1 MPLPAVEGLLRTL
14 QDGPPDDQVDA
25 LLTLSSNLSSETAGE
40 VVMELVPKSE
50 HLFTLLQS
58 RVGSSQQVPPAEV
71 QHAALRTLGFCLA
84 QPLLVATLSD
94 DTADSLLCMLLDVA
108 HGSGDLN
115 TSTRVLWALS
125 QQLLPPTFMEAK
137 LSSLLSLLEKLMAPG
152 EAHFVVENEAL
163 KVLSRMLQQV
173 PRAMTQKSTSW
184 LALLLPMLAHSIA
197 KVRARALSVLEA
209 AMPLLTPGSSAEL
222 SASDSAA
229 ISVVVE
235 AQLKGNL
242 LKEMEKLFAAKNEVH
257 VMRVWALCVTLL
269 YSVLR
274 KGGKLTNAVLHL
286 AELGF
291 RSSSSEVKSAAY
303 SAWKNLIDNFTSEP
317 ELLSNGKRLRLLLQP
332 LLVTTVRVEVLAQA
346 MLHTWWHLVG
356 RLKQQVASSFEQVC
370 IPLLQFV
377 LGSPLNET
385 TLTSASTPT
394 GSLKPGLP
402 VTLTPNFRLSLGT
415 GSGSARVSSR
425 AMQLRGCELIG
436 HLLLGPDIAVLGLPL
451 TLAPLASVPITAG
464 SSFTRL
470 APTLIMAT
478 NNALSIAG
486 SDVQSSLVLPVWHKL
501 LSHVAAGIESAGNR
515 KERHGTD
522 NFALLLMSLQH
533 LVRSE
538 NLPAS
543 LSMSLLEAT
552 VAGLPKKVLGSP
564 AYHVASMDVMQ
575 GTSALFLIQILFHD
589 SLLQLDSAEQRL
601 ESLLHTLVACVLD
614 GPASPLG
621 FSAAVLGLLEQA
633 AVGATLPCQRLCTI
647 WELVVHPLTARIQ
660 QTKEVNQG
668 DTLEHNFTALYKAL
682 LLPIQFIF
690 PEASLRP
697 ASLKA
702 VLHSWKQLYQAF
714 SCCASLVCTAEANVW
729 CEELCALALPHLHV
743 DQLAHWHSLRAT
755 AHLVSVMLANFD
767 FSALA
772 QNRAATDSSKGC
784 LSPVCPRRVRK
795 DSLGNLSS
803 LITLLARAIEA
814 FGSTAATPATVET
827 AQTKLWAT
835 GAKLVD
841 AAATLLRRLQTSSEI
856 RAAMTMMVPP
866 IASLYAQSGRK
877 GHRYSPLLMGKLPE
891 LWEVVAG
898 LLEGPSAGP
907 HDDSLL
913 QLLSPLLC
921 HTLPHRTPA
930 VRSRAAQF
938 WDATFGRTKAPLNY
952 PEQLRLVMQRQ
963 RSPLAL
969 PGVEV
974 TDEEACSAPLLDN
987 PNDDDDDDN
996 DAVADKGDSNR
1007 FAVKQEATVQDGRH
1021 PTGTGVK
1028 EAQAIHKET
1037 QPTIPTPVTPTRNK
1051 TAIATCASPCLPVE
1065 KAATPKAS
1073 SLRSTRTVRTRQ
1085 RVQLEEES
1093 SQDFVFIPPPA
1104 TAASRSRVLT
1114 EHQKEVLRT
1123 KRVDIPTMYNT
1134 LDASQDSTVF
1144 SQLSGTQ
1151 DSESSGSCP
1160 LTHKT
1165 PIFADQMNADETAVK
1180 RVVETGAIAEIES
1193 TETTVDE
1200 NNRTALVSSGHLN
1213 GSADNAQEVVQSTP
1227 CGKDEVINSASSKE
1241 IEVSSSCVDDKAQ
1254 APPSG
1259 NDAPEC
1265 DAHNGEAEPEL
1276 LICNGST
1283 DKDGANLDS
1292 DGKAMG
1298 LAVDTEE
1305 ASEDN
1310 VAVGPANSSNES
1322 IEMVAGTPPKHT
1334 PGERALPTLGSQ
1346 SRKTFQELE
1355 VDLEMEEQQE
1365 QEDAS
1370 RELPVTPVTQPRTRR
1385 SKSRENAAREGP
1397 NSGSD
1402 GKLTAER
1409 NVMVD
1414 SQEELPPEGALQ
1426 PRRGLRQ
1433 RRIKSSDHAA
1443 PIVTPT
1449 SKLVTESD
1457 IPQPTPGTDG
1467 RAADQR
1473 RASQK
1478 GRMLSASKSRRKLLT
1493 IEAGM
1498 YMGDSEVEVTKAESS
1513 SDKSRLES
1521 LSDSASL
1528 QEHGSCKGLMA
1539 DSSLKGNANFG
1550 VAVADAAIPG
1560 CSIDLNTP
1568 RSKAIRG
1575 RQLKLSQISMLSTNN
1590 STPSTTAE
1598 QSLVSSLVVSEPAT
1612 TSPVVAQLP
1621 VAAPVEQFPM
1631 ISSEMEESSKYF
1643 SAVVKSSTP
1652 MMSESPTISSAV
1664 EESSSPS
1671 PIVALTLLEAFN
1683 SGKQSSS
1690 QAKDGSSSSN
1700 VGDGVTETSDT
1711 AAVATEEEINGTS
1724 GDSTVFSPQASPS
1737 RPTSSDGRIQLSGE
1751 PKKRRVNLVSI
1762 PGGQVNS
1769 GWANGSVRI
1778 SVRDVVRT
1786 PTNGERAL
1794 TAFESSE
1801 QSAGVTRD
1809 NGAAGILDRE
1819 NTAVDT
1825 NPQPTETS
1833 ASAETSVLCSEL
1845 VLSGSSHLE
1854 PKLGLSNFLRRSQR
1868 KRKSWG
1874 CGRYSW
1880 ENVSMKRRSSMPEA
1894 SAPESNPAAGGATVS
1909 DIDDCKLE
1917 GKACARLCGDAI
1929 TESDS
1934 PLQPFK
1940 SPLEKLSHRTVE
1952 GEKGSG
1958 KDTKLLKNVEDEVEE
1973 GTAKEKMEEDM
1984 EEDGEEEYNVSDQ
1997 VGLEESPRLSE
2008 TRNTME
2014 CAAQEQSIIDLNC
2027 IATSDFKAK
2036 EQDPETEFVNAGD
2049 DEVNTSQVVDRE
2061 QPGNVMLPP
2070 SPSLLVSRGS
2080 DCAASTSLSCG
2091 ADPDTIDTIATASH
2105 SVPTEGGFVEE
2116 EFGVVSSE
2124 MSKETA
2130 SPILTAQENPAE
2142 ESNPKGQ
2149 EVLPGED
2156 GSELEIINSSRASPA
2171 EPLVSAVCEEVM
2183 VTVTE
2188 AVAGGEQKVL
2198 GEEKMNMGDS
2208 KMEEGQQEE
2217 EEEEKKNDIAAQTT
2231 EAPAS
2236 PGCST
2241 LLRLNGDIAQR
2252 ASSPPPVAPRGT
2264 WSPAASPSPSILK
2277 KAAGMKSEAEQ
2288 LPSDSPPNKTRR
2300 VSFANPI
2307 RHETLA
2313 DDIDRRSPSRSQSRT
2328 FTQHLLTPTRTS
2340 PMSRRPLS
2348 RRALGNTPPKKR
2360 LQEQLCTMLPQPL
2373 EVVPVQSVGPI
2384 FPALIGCKTPVEAV
2398 LHQLTPAIWA
2408 RGLGHLVRARS
2419 ISTVG
2424 DLAALNA
2431 ADLHS
2436 LPIRSPKLHTLH
2448 RVLKIFHEQKGPGA
2462 TEQEMALVLPP
2473 DDQVDSKALVNGLS
2487 EEASRAE
2494 APGAPVSAG
2503 GTGFLTAVS
2512 ALTHHNPS
2520 EELRATPL
2528 PLLLQA
2534 HGELLSALVHVAQ
2547 AMARR

>member
-25 LLTLSSNLSSETAGE
+25 LLTLSSNLSSEAVGE

-58 RVGSSQQVPPAEV
+58 RVGSSQTDEQQGPQAEI

-94 DTADSLLCMLLDVA
+94 DTADHLLCMLLDVA
-108 HGSGDLN
+108 HSSGDLN
-115 TSTRVLWALS
+115 TSTRVLWVLS

-137 LSSLLSLLEKLMAPG
+137 LSSLLSLLEKLLAPG

-163 KVLSRMLQQV
+163 KVLSRLLQQV

-184 LALLLPMLAHSIA
+184 LPLLLPMLAHSNA

-235 AQLKGNL
+235 AQLKGKL

-303 SAWKNLIDNFTSEP
+303 SAWKSLIDNFTSEP

-332 LLVTTVRVEVLAQA
+332 LLVTTVRVEVLALA
-346 MLHTWWHLVG
+346 MLRTWWHLVG
-356 RLKQQVASSFEQVC
+356 RLKEQVASSFEQVC
-370 IPLLQFV
+370 VPLLQFV

-385 TLTSASTPT
+385 TLTAASTPT

-478 NNALSIAG
+478 HNALSIAG

-601 ESLLHTLVACVLD
+601 ESLLHTLVGCVLD

-621 FSAAVLGLLEQA
+621 FSAVVLGLLEQA

-690 PEASLRP
+690 PAASLRP
-697 ASLKA
+697 ASLTA

-743 DQLAHWHSLRAT
+743 DQLAHCHSLRAT

-767 FSALA
+767 FTALA
-772 QNRAATDSSKGC
+772 QNRAGTDSSKGC

-803 LITLLARAIEA
+803 LTSLLARAIEA
-814 FGSTAATPATVET
+814 FGTAATAATVET

-841 AAATLLRRLQTSSEI
+841 AAATLLRRLQASSEI

-891 LWEVVAG
+891 LWEGVAG

-963 RSPLAL
+963 RTPLAL
-969 PGVEV
+969 PGVEL
-974 TDEEACSAPLLDN
+974 TDEEARTAPFLDDSN
-987 PNDDDDDDN
+987 DDDN
-996 DAVADKGDSNR
+996 DAVADKGDSNC

-1021 PTGTGVK
+1021 PTGTSVK
-1028 EAQAIHKET
+1028 KAQAIHKES
-1037 QPTIPTPVTPTRNK
+1037 QPTIPTPVTPTHNK
-1051 TAIATCASPCLPVE
+1051 TAIATWASPCQHVE
-1065 KAATPKAS
+1065 KATTPKAS
-1073 SLRSTRTVRTRQ
+1073 SLRSPRTVRTRQ
-1085 RVQLEEES
+1085 FVQLEEES

-1151 DSESSGSCP
+1151 DSESSGSSALSP

-1165 PIFADQMNADETAVK
+1165 PIFAGQMNADEMAVK
-1180 RVVETGAIAEIES
+1180 RVVETEAIAKIES
-1193 TETTVDE
+1193 TGTTLDE

-1213 GSADNAQEVVQSTP
+1213 GSADNAKEVVQTTT
-1227 CGKDEVINSASSKE
+1227 CGKDEIINSASSKE

-1254 APPSG
+1254 APQSG

-1265 DAHNGEAEPEL
+1265 DAQNREAEPEL
-1276 LICNGST
+1276 LGCNGST
-1283 DKDGANLDS
+1283 DRDGANLDL

-1298 LAVDTEE
+1298 LAGDTEG
-1305 ASEDN
+1305 ASEEN

-1322 IEMVAGTPPKHT
+1322 IEMVAGTPPRHT
-1334 PGERALPTLGSQ
+1334 PGERTLPTLGSQ
-1346 SRKTFQELE
+1346 SKKMFQELA
-1355 VDLEMEEQQE
+1355 VDLEMEEQQQE

-1370 RELPVTPVTQPRTRR
+1370 RELPVKPVAQPRTRR
-1385 SKSRENAAREGP
+1385 SKSRENAAREGLS
-1397 NSGSD
+1397 SGSD
-1402 GKLTAER
+1402 GKLAAER

-1426 PRRGLRQ
+1426 PRRGRRQ
-1433 RRIKSSDHAA
+1433 CRIKSSDHAA
-1443 PIVTPT
+1443 PVVTPR
-1449 SKLVTESD
+1449 SKLVMESD

-1467 RAADQR
+1467 RAANQR

-1478 GRMLSASKSRRKLLT
+1478 GQMLSASKSRRKLLSC
-1493 IEAGM
+1493 EPGM

-1513 SDKSRLES
+1513 SDKHRLGS
-1521 LSDSASL
+1521 LSDSASF
-1528 QEHGSCKGLMA
+1528 QEHGSYKGLMA

-1560 CSIDLNTP
+1560 CSNDLNTP

-1575 RQLKLSQISMLSTNN
+1575 RQLKLSQISLLSTNN
-1590 STPSTTAE
+1590 STPSPTAE
-1598 QSLVSSLVVSEPAT
+1598 QSPVSSLVVSQPAT

-1631 ISSEMEESSKYF
+1631 ISSKMVETSKYF
-1643 SAVVKSSTP
+1643 SAVAKPSTP
-1652 MMSESPTISSAV
+1652 TMTESPTISSAV
-1664 EESSSPS
+1664 EESSSP
-1671 PIVALTLLEAFN
+1671 PQIVALTLLKAFK
-1683 SGKQSSS
+1683 SDEQSSS
-1690 QAKDGSSSSN
+1690 QARDGSSSSN
-1700 VGDGVTETSDT
+1700 VGDDLTETRDT
-1711 AAVATEEEINGTS
+1711 AAVAAEEEINGTS
-1724 GDSTVFSPQASPS
+1724 GESTVFSPQASPS
-1737 RPTSSDGRIQLSGE
+1737 RPTSSDSRIHASGE

-1762 PGGQVNS
+1762 PGGQANS

-1794 TAFESSE
+1794 ALPAFERSE

-1819 NTAVDT
+1819 NTAFDT

-1833 ASAETSVLCSEL
+1833 ASAETSVLCLEL

-1854 PKLGLSNFLRRSQR
+1854 PKLGLSNLLRRSKR

-1880 ENVSMKRRSSMPEA
+1880 ENVYMKRRRSMPEA
-1894 SAPESNPAAGGATVS
+1894 SAPATGGAAVS
-1909 DIDDCKLE
+1909 DKDDCELE
-1917 GKACARLCGDAI
+1917 GKPCPRLCGDAI

-1934 PLQPFK
+1934 PLQPLK
-1940 SPLEKLSHRTVE
+1940 TPLEKLSQRTV
-1952 GEKGSG
+1952 KGGRGRG
-1958 KDTKLLKNVEDEVEE
+1958 KGRKLLKNVEDEVEE
-1973 GTAKEKMEEDM
+1973 GTAEEV
-1984 EEDGEEEYNVSDQ
+1984 GEEEYNVSDP
-1997 VGLEESPRLSE
+1997 VGPEESPRLNE
-2008 TRNTME
+2008 TKNTIE
-2014 CAAQEQSIIDLNC
+2014 CAAQEQLVIDLND
-2027 IATSDFKAK
+2027 IITTDFKAK
-2036 EQDPETEFVNAGD
+2036 EHDPETEFVSAGD
-2049 DEVNTSQVVDRE
+2049 NDVKTSHVVDRE

-2091 ADPDTIDTIATASH
+2091 ADPGRIDTITTASH
-2105 SVPTEGGFVEE
+2105 AVPTKGGFEEE
-2116 EFGVVSSE
+2116 EFGVVSSG
-2124 MSKETA
+2124 MSKEIA

-2149 EVLPGED
+2149 EVCPGED
-2156 GSELEIINSSRASPA
+2156 GSELEIINSSGASPA

-2188 AVAGGEQKVL
+2188 AVAGGEQKVP
-2198 GEEKMNMGDS
+2198 GEENKRNMGDS

-2217 EEEEKKNDIAAQTT
+2217 EEEKKKDMAAQTT

-2241 LLRLNGDIAQR
+2241 LMRLNGDIAQR
-2252 ASSPPPVAPRGT
+2252 AGSPPPVAPRGT

-2277 KAAGMKSEAEQ
+2277 KAAGRKSEAEQ
-2288 LPSDSPPNKTRR
+2288 LPSDSPPNKARR

-2328 FTQHLLTPTRTS
+2328 ITQHLLTPTRIS

-2424 DLAALNA
+2424 DLAALNS

-2436 LPIRSPKLHTLH
+2436 LPIRSPKFHTLH

-2473 DDQVDSKALVNGLS
+2473 DDQVDCKALVNGLS

-2520 EELRATPL
+2520 EELRVTPL